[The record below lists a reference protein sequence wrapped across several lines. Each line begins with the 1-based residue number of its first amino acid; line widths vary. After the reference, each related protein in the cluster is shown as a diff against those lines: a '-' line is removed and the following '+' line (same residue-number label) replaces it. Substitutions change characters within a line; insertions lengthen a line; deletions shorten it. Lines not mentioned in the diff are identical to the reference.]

1 MCDCRK
7 NEVQAVNIM
16 KLPVS
21 RRWAF
26 PPITPD
32 PQHLD
37 HYMTFRQLTTALK
50 FSNPSRGESVLD
62 SCSGAAKKVN
72 D

>member
-1 MCDCRK
+1 VKHMERRRGFVCFRKGICEDPTCNCTK

-21 RRWAF
+21 KKWAF

-32 PQHLD
+32 PGSLHDISPVDKSTKIQ
-37 HYMTFRQLTTALK
+37 Q
-50 FSNPSRGESVLD
+50 SR
-62 SCSGAAKKVN
+62 
-72 D
+72 